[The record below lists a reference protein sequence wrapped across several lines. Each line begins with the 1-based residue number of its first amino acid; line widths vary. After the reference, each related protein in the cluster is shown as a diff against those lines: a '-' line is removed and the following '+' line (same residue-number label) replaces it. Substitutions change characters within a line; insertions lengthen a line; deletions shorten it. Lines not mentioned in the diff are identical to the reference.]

1 MLWKAFPFFPWEI
14 NLVKVPCSVHNE
26 STLCPPKTKTTVY
39 VEGSFLGYTVFT
51 KEKILSKQS
60 HEKILRL

>member
-1 MLWKAFPFFPWEI
+1 MYI
-14 NLVKVPCSVHNE
+14 MKV
-26 STLCPPKTKTTVY
+26 LCVPPKTKTTVY